1 MDNKRK
7 KKSGFSFMPFLAGLA
22 VGFVVLWT
30 GMGFFGSA
38 GKGATNPEILNAQI
52 KEEKEK
58 IQKLESEIEMLRQK
72 KEELQAL
79 ESGQSQDELE
89 KQKEAIESELKQ
101 LSRSVQENESKKVN
115 LPSEL
120 QKLEFEK
127 SLAAQKVDA
136 AKVVLSGLEEQ
147 VAFFET
153 QKTAL
158 QNDIARANGQTVETP
173 PPTSQPE
180 EVTSPRP
187 QNNRFTISGDDV
199 NMRNEPSRSGKSLVL
214 LSSGAAGT
222 ILKVG
227 ALESIGKWGEH
238 NWYQVRMDDGTEGW
252 VFGGCIQ
259 RQ

>member
-1 MDNKRK
+1 MDYKRK
-7 KKSGFSFMPFLAGLA
+7 KKSGFSSMPFLAGLA
-22 VGFVVLWT
+22 VGFIVLWT
-30 GMGFFGSA
+30 VMYFGTA
-38 GKGATNPEILNAQI
+38 GKSVANPEVLNAQI

-58 IQKLESEIEMLRQK
+58 IQKLESELEALRQK
-72 KEELQAL
+72 KDELQAL
-79 ESGQSQDELE
+79 ESGQSQEELE
-89 KQKEAIESELKQ
+89 KQKEEIENELKQ
-101 LSRSVQENESKKVN
+101 LSQSVQQNESKKVN

-127 SLAAQKVDA
+127 SLASQKIDA

-153 QKTAL
+153 QKAAL
-158 QNDIARANGQTVETP
+158 QNDIARSNGQTVETP
-173 PPTSQPE
+173 PAPSQPE
-180 EVTSPRP
+180 EPTSPRP

-199 NMRNEPSRSGKSLVL
+199 NMRNEPSRSGKSLAL

-227 ALESIGKWGEH
+227 ASETIGKWGEH

-252 VFGGCIQ
+252 VFGGCIE